1 MADGAEAASNAS
13 AADAGGSSDGLR
25 ERIDAHDDFFCRM
38 IDLLPAD
45 SVFPKAEPEEGTW
58 NKKYQVAPSQKQLD
72 KQQKKLANK
81 KQCLRSCHELLSP
94 FSWLCGFACSPM
106 QPSPACAPQ
115 RAS

>member
-81 KQCLRSCHELLSP
+81 K
-94 FSWLCGFACSPM
+94 AK
-106 QPSPACAPQ
+106 
-115 RAS
+115 RAKY